1 MKMKTFSCKNIETNT
16 ITNFS
21 PWSDGELVFVEQI
34 HDGHLGIQADMLV
47 EEARS
52 FWHKVIKD
60 GAVTCW

>member
-1 MKMKTFSCKNIETNT
+1 MKTFSCKNIETDT
-16 ITNFS
+16 VTSFR

-34 HDGHLGIQADMLV
+34 HGGDTLGLQADMLV

-52 FWHKVIKD
+52 FWHKVIKG